1 MNNNFEKDFLEE
13 DILEEENN
21 LEVNDFKEDNFEE
34 DVNDSEVNNFKEDN
48 LLVNWPDEQIVENDS
63 EANYCEEK
71 EKGFDELMNYLYE
84 ETMPKKKSNLK
95 AFVAIALV
103 ASVLSSSIVGGVLYS
118 RFSSE
123 LKNQSQLAQNSVFS
137 GTTNQTNSDKT
148 SSQGVVKTTLTQNSS
163 VADIAKKVGPSVV
176 GIKMTIANSVSSFL
190 GGNQGSDTSEG
201 SGIIIS
207 QDGYIMTNYH
217 VVSYADTKN
226 GASSNATLEVFLP
239 DKRQAKA
246 KFIGGDSVNDLAVI
260 KIDLN
265 NLPVAELGD
274 SSKLEVGE
282 PAIAIGN
289 PLGME
294 FAGSVTVGVI
304 SALNRQIDSDNNTMN
319 LIQTDAAINPG
330 NSGGA
335 LVNSQGQIIGINSA
349 KISETGVEGLGFA
362 IPISDAKPIIDQL
375 ILFGYVKG
383 RPLIGISGKDVTDI
397 ISQQYNIPVGI
408 YVTEVTQG
416 SGAEL
421 AGVKIGDILVSMDGK
436 EVKTMSDMDNIK
448 KSHKV
453 GDTVSVTIIRQ
464 GNKKDL
470 SITFSEEK

>member
-1 MNNNFEKDFLEE
+1 MNNNFEEDLLEVK
-13 DILEEENN
+13 NN
-21 LEVNDFKEDNFEE
+21 LEVNNLEEDNLEE
-34 DVNDSEVNNFKEDN
+34 NYLNEQEERNDSET
-48 LLVNWPDEQIVENDS
+48 NDG
-63 EANYCEEK
+63 K
-71 EKGFDELMNYLYE
+71 EKGFDDLMNYLYE
-84 ETMPKKKSNLK
+84 DAKPKKKSNFK
-95 AFVAIALV
+95 SFIAIALV
-103 ASVLSSSIVGGVLYS
+103 ASVISSSVVGGVLYS

-123 LKNQSQLAQNSVFS
+123 LKNQSLLSQNTVFS
-137 GTTNQTNSDKT
+137 GTTNQLNSDKT
-148 SSQGVVKTTLTQNSS
+148 NTDGAVRTALTQGLS
-163 VADIAKKVGPSVV
+163 VAGIAKKVGPSVV
-176 GIKMTIANSVSSFL
+176 GIRMTIANSGSAFS
-190 GGNQGSDTSEG
+190 GASQGNGTSEG

-226 GASSNATLEVFLP
+226 GASSNAMLEVFLP
-239 DKRQAKA
+239 DKCQAKA

-260 KIDLN
+260 KIDMV

-304 SALNRQIDSDNNTMN
+304 SALNRKVDTENKTMN

-335 LVNSQGQIIGINSA
+335 LVNSQGQIVGINSA
-349 KISETGVEGLGFA
+349 KISEAGVEGLGFA

-375 ILFGYVKG
+375 ILFGYIKG
-383 RPLIGISGKDVTDI
+383 RPLIGISGKDITETIAKQYNLQVGVYVTDV
-397 ISQQYNIPVGI
+397 S
-408 YVTEVTQG
+408 QG
-416 SGAEL
+416 SGAEQ
-421 AGVKIGDILVSMDGK
+421 AGVKNGDILVGMDGK
-436 EVKTMSDMDNIK
+436 EVKTINDMDSIK

-453 GDTVSVTIIRQ
+453 GDTVGVTIIRQ

-470 SITFSEEK
+470 NLTFSEEK

>member
-1 MNNNFEKDFLEE
+1 MNNNFEEDLLEVK
-13 DILEEENN
+13 NN
-21 LEVNDFKEDNFEE
+21 LEVDNLEEDNLEE
-34 DVNDSEVNNFKEDN
+34 NYLNEQEERNDSET
-48 LLVNWPDEQIVENDS
+48 NDG
-63 EANYCEEK
+63 K
-71 EKGFDELMNYLYE
+71 EKGFDDLMNYLYE
-84 ETMPKKKSNLK
+84 DAKPKKKSNFK
-95 AFVAIALV
+95 SFIAIALV
-103 ASVLSSSIVGGVLYS
+103 ASVISSSVVGGVLYS

-123 LKNQSQLAQNSVFS
+123 LKNQSLLSQNTVFS
-137 GTTNQTNSDKT
+137 GTTNQLNSDKT
-148 SSQGVVKTTLTQNSS
+148 NTEGTVRTALTQGLS
-163 VADIAKKVGPSVV
+163 VAGIAKKVGPSVV
-176 GIKMTIANSVSSFL
+176 GIRMTIANSGSAFS
-190 GGNQGSDTSEG
+190 GASQGNGTSEG

-226 GASSNATLEVFLP
+226 GASGNATLEVFLP

-260 KIDLN
+260 KIDMV

-304 SALNRQIDSDNNTMN
+304 SALNRKVDTENKTMN

-335 LVNSQGQIIGINSA
+335 LVNSQGQIVGINSA
-349 KISETGVEGLGFA
+349 KISEAGVEGLGFA

-375 ILFGYVKG
+375 ILFGYIKG
-383 RPLIGISGKDVTDI
+383 RLLIGISGKDITETIAKQYNLQVGVYVTDV
-397 ISQQYNIPVGI
+397 S
-408 YVTEVTQG
+408 QG
-416 SGAEL
+416 SGADQ
-421 AGVKIGDILVSMDGK
+421 AGVKNGDILVGMDGK
-436 EVKTMSDMDNIK
+436 EVKTINDMDSIK

-470 SITFSEEK
+470 NLTFSEEK

>member
-1 MNNNFEKDFLEE
+1 MNNNFEEDLLEVK
-13 DILEEENN
+13 NN
-21 LEVNDFKEDNFEE
+21 LEVNNLEEDNLEE
-34 DVNDSEVNNFKEDN
+34 NYLNEQEERNDSET
-48 LLVNWPDEQIVENDS
+48 NDG
-63 EANYCEEK
+63 K
-71 EKGFDELMNYLYE
+71 EKGFDDLMNYLYE
-84 ETMPKKKSNLK
+84 DAKPKKKSNFK
-95 AFVAIALV
+95 SFIAIALV
-103 ASVLSSSIVGGVLYS
+103 ASVISSSVVGGVLYS

-123 LKNQSQLAQNSVFS
+123 LKNQSLLSQNTVFS
-137 GTTNQTNSDKT
+137 GTTNQLNSDKT
-148 SSQGVVKTTLTQNSS
+148 NTEGAVRTALTQGLS
-163 VADIAKKVGPSVV
+163 VAGIAKKVGPSVV
-176 GIKMTIANSVSSFL
+176 GIRMTIANSGSAFS
-190 GGNQGSDTSEG
+190 GASQGNGTSEG

-260 KIDLN
+260 KIDMV

-304 SALNRQIDSDNNTMN
+304 SALNRKVDTENKTMN

-335 LVNSQGQIIGINSA
+335 LVNSQGQIVGINSA
-349 KISETGVEGLGFA
+349 KISEAGVEGLGFA

-375 ILFGYVKG
+375 ILFGYIKG
-383 RPLIGISGKDVTDI
+383 RLLIGISGKDITETIAKQYNLQVGVYVTDV
-397 ISQQYNIPVGI
+397 S
-408 YVTEVTQG
+408 QG
-416 SGAEL
+416 SGADQ
-421 AGVKIGDILVSMDGK
+421 AGVKNGDILVGMDGK
-436 EVKTMSDMDNIK
+436 EVKTINDMDSIK

-470 SITFSEEK
+470 NLTFSEEK